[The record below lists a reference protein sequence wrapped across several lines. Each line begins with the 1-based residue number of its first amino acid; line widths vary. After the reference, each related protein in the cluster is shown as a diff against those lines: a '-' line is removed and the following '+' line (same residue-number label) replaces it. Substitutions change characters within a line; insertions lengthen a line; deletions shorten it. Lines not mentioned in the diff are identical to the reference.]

1 VLLPAWASAPLRLDT
16 TAADLWW
23 DVTHLAA
30 CLDSDLEAF
39 MVFGL
44 IETLVFFRANQG
56 VFLYAGAAGLWQH
69 TLPSRSRV
77 RTGRIGAWNFLARHA
92 RRV

>member
-1 VLLPAWASAPLRLDT
+1 
-16 TAADLWW
+16 
-23 DVTHLAA
+23 
-30 CLDSDLEAF
+30 

-44 IETLVFFRANQG
+44 IEMLVFFRANQG
-56 VFLYAGAAGLWQH
+56 AFLYAGAAGLWQH